1 MGIANCNKRTY
12 PGSQI
17 SKMFTLG
24 PDKTR
29 YTTSHGIT
37 PNFYEILKA
46 NVNLA
51 DFYFISIDES
61 MNSITPINQMDFLIR
76 YWDSEAN
83 LVRVRFWNSS
93 YLGQG
98 THKDVLEKSE
108 NSPTGLNPSKMIQV
122 SMDGPSF
129 NLKFLESL
137 CNLRESEGIPGLI
150 DIGVCQLHTMHGA
163 FEIGA
168 VKSAWNIYKIL
179 KAVRQIFH
187 DRYVIFAVRQIFQS
201 EEMIIFPLQVQH
213 HSLIISVLQDGLKVK
228 VLPKEQSHYG
238 NMCLKL

>member
-29 YTTSHGIT
+29 YTTNHGIT

-187 DRYVIFAVRQIFQS
+187 DSPVRRDDY
-201 EEMIIFPLQVQH
+201 
-213 HSLIISVLQDGLKVK
+213 ISVTGSTSFSHHFCATRWVK
-228 VLPKEQSHYG
+228 SKGIAERAKSLWEHVFKIVNFWKKLPK
-238 NMCLKL
+238 